1 MAVIVPITFKP
12 SNYGVKKSKVNGMIY
27 LSCLYEPRPEEV
39 FYTPWRE
46 GVYNVNCVTEEFI
59 DRFEHMNDFLS
70 NEFTDTS

>member
-1 MAVIVPITFKP
+1 
-12 SNYGVKKSKVNGMIY
+12 MIY